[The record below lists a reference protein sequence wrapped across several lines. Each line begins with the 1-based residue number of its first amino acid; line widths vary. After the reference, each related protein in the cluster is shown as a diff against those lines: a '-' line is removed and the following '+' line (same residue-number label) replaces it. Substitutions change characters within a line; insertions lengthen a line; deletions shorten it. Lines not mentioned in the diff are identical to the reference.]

1 MYFRMDYEFRLT
13 GGLQPKQC
21 GCPTQRA
28 VNGTWVHV
36 HVLQSDRRVRRTSRH
51 SGRGDHGEYAMQVQL
66 VHRMRHG
73 GLGRSARDGLTQDR
87 GDPDRGRASTGRGE
101 MPTVVFLNS
110 FARFRDA
117 VMDAITAA
125 DWVGVTCEVL
135 ILNTIAG
142 LSDPLRRAGCK
153 S

>member
-1 MYFRMDYEFRLT
+1 MHPPVLKRLCYCSLIDAFGARVVVT
-13 GGLQPKQC
+13 VGGAI
-21 GCPTQRA
+21 TA
-28 VNGTWVHV
+28 ST
-36 HVLQSDRRVRRTSRH
+36 
-51 SGRGDHGEYAMQVQL
+51 QVQF